1 MNVVGQSISELV
13 KTNNLSETERGSN
26 GFGSTGNN

>member
-13 KTNNLSETERGSN
+13 KTNNLSESERGES
-26 GFGSTGNN
+26 GFGSSGKE